1 MRSALSIS
9 RTELTRVFRDRV
21 GLFFVF
27 VLPFVIIFLVG
38 TAFPADVTSL
48 PVALLD
54 EDGGSV
60 GTDLTEAIE
69 EDQVLEISE
78 YSDES
83 DIARDVQLG
92 DLAAGIVIPSGTTSR
107 VQRGETA
114 TIELL
119 ADPAS
124 SAASVVRASLEAT
137 VQQQSEVL
145 SAALFATE
153 QGVGDYERNMLTAFD
168 VSTTIT
174 HTKVATTKAG
184 EASETNPSSFAFV
197 APAQLTLF
205 VFINSLAIGAT
216 LVEIRKLGLARR
228 IYAGPTRMTSM
239 VEGLTSSRL
248 FFALIQSAIIIVVS
262 LVVFD
267 VSWGDPLAVAAIV
280 LLWGLVSA
288 GAGVL
293 IGAVA
298 STPEQTQAIGIPLA
312 IGMSMLGGAMWPLFL
327 VPPVMRVIGHL
338 VPQAWAMD
346 AWTTVLFDGG
356 SISDIWIDL
365 AVLAGFAAVLIALS
379 VWLLRRALL
388 R

>member
-1 MRSALSIS
+1 MRSALAIS
-9 RTELTRVFRDRV
+9 GVELTRVFRDRV

-27 VLPFVIIFLVG
+27 VLPFLIIFFVG
-38 TAFPADVTSL
+38 IAFPADVTSL

-54 EDGGSV
+54 EDGGTV
-60 GTDLTEAIE
+60 GKDLAEAIE
-69 EDQVLEISE
+69 EDKVLEVAE

-83 DIARDVQLG
+83 DIARDVQIG
-92 DLAAGIVIPSGTTSR
+92 DLAAGIVIPAETTRR

-137 VQQQSEVL
+137 VQEQSEVL
-145 SAALFATE
+145 SAARFATE
-153 QGVGDYERNMLTAFD
+153 QGVGDYERNLLTALD

-174 HTKVATTKAG
+174 HTEVETTKVG
-184 EASETNPSSFAFV
+184 EASEVNPSSFAFV
-197 APAQLTLF
+197 APAQLTVF
-205 VFINSLAIGAT
+205 VFINCLAIGAT
-216 LVEIRKLGLARR
+216 LVEVRKLGLARR
-228 IYAGPTRMTSM
+228 IYAGPTSMTSM

-248 FFALIQSAIIIVVS
+248 FFAVIQSAIIIVVS

-267 VSWGDPLAVAAIV
+267 VSWGDPLAAAAIV
-280 LLWGLVSA
+280 VLWGLVSA

-293 IGAVA
+293 IGALA
-298 STPEQTQAIGIPLA
+298 STPEQTQAIGIPVA
-312 IGMSMLGGAMWPLFL
+312 IGLSMLGGAMWPLFI
-327 VPPVMRVIGHL
+327 VPPVMRIIGHL

-346 AWTTVLFDGG
+346 AWMTVVFDGG
-356 SISDIWIDL
+356 GLGEIWIDL
-365 AVLAGFAAVLIALS
+365 AVLAGFAAVLIAMS
-379 VWLLRRALL
+379 IWFLRRALL